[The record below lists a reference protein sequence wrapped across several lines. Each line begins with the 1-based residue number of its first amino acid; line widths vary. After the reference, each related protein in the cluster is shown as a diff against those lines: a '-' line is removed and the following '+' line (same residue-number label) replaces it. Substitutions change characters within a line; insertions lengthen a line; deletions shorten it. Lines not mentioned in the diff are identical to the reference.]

1 VAREKVSVRLAPEAA
16 RWLRR
21 EAAERHITV
30 SALVEEC
37 VRRAMGAD
45 RLEMFVRAC
54 LQGVA
59 ELVAGEGARAE
70 DVRGAKIRL
79 LGAAKGEM
87 YGGKG
92 RGGQGPG

>member
-1 VAREKVSVRLAPEAA
+1 MAREKLSLRVDPGVA

-45 RLEMFVRAC
+45 RIEMFARAC
-54 LQGVA
+54 LHGIC
-59 ELVAGEGARAE
+59 ELLAGAGAAPG

-79 LGAAKGEM
+79 LGEAKGEM

-92 RGGQGPG
+92 RGD